1 LFHYG
6 DWCAPDMGY
15 KDWMK
20 RGKWTGTACLAHS
33 SGIVSEIAGIL
44 GETEEAEE
52 YKKLS
57 QETAQAYRNILM
69 DENCHIKGGD
79 FQTAFVLPLYYN
91 MLSGNDKKTT
101 AANLVNLIRD
111 NNYNIKTG
119 FPGTPYVLFALA
131 DNGYLEDA
139 YKMLLT
145 DTCPSW
151 LYEVKAGA
159 TTMWERWDA
168 LREDGSCNLG
178 EDNGK
183 RWNGSPSTIMQ
194 MVQWGISF
202 TDVFWELKPQREDIR
217 HFALHRSL
225 AVAFPGL

>member
-1 LFHYG
+1 
-6 DWCAPDMGY
+6 
-15 KDWMK
+15 
-20 RGKWTGTACLAHS
+20 
-33 SGIVSEIAGIL
+33 
-44 GETEEAEE
+44 
-52 YKKLS
+52 
-57 QETAQAYRNILM
+57 M

-91 MLSGNDKKTT
+91 MLSGNDKKKT

-178 EDNGK
+178 EDNGSGGMVSFNHYA
-183 RWNGSPSTIMQ
+183 NG
-194 MVQWGISF
+194 
-202 TDVFWELKPQREDIR
+202 
-217 HFALHRSL
+217 
-225 AVAFPGL
+225 AVG

>member
-1 LFHYG
+1 
-6 DWCAPDMGY
+6 
-15 KDWMK
+15 
-20 RGKWTGTACLAHS
+20 
-33 SGIVSEIAGIL
+33 
-44 GETEEAEE
+44 
-52 YKKLS
+52 
-57 QETAQAYRNILM
+57 
-69 DENCHIKGGD
+69 
-79 FQTAFVLPLYYN
+79 

-178 EDNGK
+178 EDNGSGGMVSF
-183 RWNGSPSTIMQ
+183 NHYA

-202 TDVFWELKPQREDIR
+202 TDVFWGLKPQREDIR

-225 AVAFPGL
+225 AAAFPGQKEM

>member
-1 LFHYG
+1 
-6 DWCAPDMGY
+6 
-15 KDWMK
+15 
-20 RGKWTGTACLAHS
+20 
-33 SGIVSEIAGIL
+33 
-44 GETEEAEE
+44 
-52 YKKLS
+52 
-57 QETAQAYRNILM
+57 M

-178 EDNGK
+178 RTTEAVE
-183 RWNGSPSTIMQ
+183 WYPSTIMQ
-194 MVQWGISF
+194 MVQWGFLLQTYSG
-202 TDVFWELKPQREDIR
+202 D
-217 HFALHRSL
+217 
-225 AVAFPGL
+225 